1 LSAFWRFL
9 RGSVHYSKLSTG
21 VLNSS
26 SLVLNVGWARSMAT
40 DEWAWSWRTHK
51 HQAKATLAQRL
62 APFLQR
68 NLATCGARNKEL
80 NRKREAIYVNVRKN
94 PA

>member
-1 LSAFWRFL
+1 MELDPPN
-9 RGSVHYSKLSTG
+9 YSKLSTG

-51 HQAKATLAQRL
+51 HQAKATLAQVL
-62 APFLQR
+62 AYFLQK
-68 NLATCGARNKEL
+68 NSATLRPEKLEL
-80 NRKREAIYVNVRKN
+80 NPKQEGSCAGKKKYV
-94 PA
+94 A